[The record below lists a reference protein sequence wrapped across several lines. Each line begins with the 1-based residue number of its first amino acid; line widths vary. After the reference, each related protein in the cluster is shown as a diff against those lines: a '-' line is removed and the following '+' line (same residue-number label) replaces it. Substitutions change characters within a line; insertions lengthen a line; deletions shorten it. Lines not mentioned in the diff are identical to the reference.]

1 MFLLFRKDGRQ
12 GGRILSFMA
21 HETLKDKTFHVKHI
35 GTGKLVKLDKDR
47 VFAFLEV
54 KGIWW
59 KVFVRQL
66 EAVRD

>member
-1 MFLLFRKDGRQ
+1 
-12 GGRILSFMA
+12 MA